1 MQEQEILNRVM
12 AAVKPYAG
20 NPGRLAGANASTRLV
35 EDLKINSARLVD
47 IIISFEDVF
56 NIRTSDDEA
65 ERIDTVG
72 DVLKMVKA
80 KLN

>member
-20 NPGRLAGANASTRLV
+20 NPVRLTSASASTRLV

-56 NIRTSDDEA
+56 NIRISDDEA

-72 DVLKMVKA
+72 DVLKMVKS

>member
-1 MQEQEILNRVM
+1 M
-12 AAVKPYAG
+12 KPYAG
-20 NPGRLAGANASTRLV
+20 NPARLSNASPSTRLV

-56 NIRTSDDEA
+56 NIRISDDEA

-72 DVLKMVKA
+72 DVLDRKSVV
-80 KLN
+80 